1 MGLFCSTTLGFLGFC
16 GGRGVLSFIDVI
28 VVVVGFLLLVVVFAK
43 DSLFFSGIT
52 GSFLLTIF
60 SFGIVEA
67 AAWMTGIFFGA
78 SLVFEFFTC
87 IERPKT

>member
-16 GGRGVLSFIDVI
+16 GGRGVFSFIDVV
-28 VVVVGFLLLVVVFAK
+28 VVVVGLLLVVVFAK